1 MMRCITVAVMPLP
14 DGSLTSAEAAERIGS
29 MRTLR
34 RLVHDKVLTP
44 VWQGQGK
51 TSAQYFHPD
60 DIEKYLAKKAAGGA
74 S

>member
-1 MMRCITVAVMPLP
+1 
-14 DGSLTSAEAAERIGS
+14 

-51 TSAQYFHPD
+51 TSAQYFRPED
-60 DIEKYLAKKAAGGA
+60 VEAYLATKEAAR
-74 S
+74 